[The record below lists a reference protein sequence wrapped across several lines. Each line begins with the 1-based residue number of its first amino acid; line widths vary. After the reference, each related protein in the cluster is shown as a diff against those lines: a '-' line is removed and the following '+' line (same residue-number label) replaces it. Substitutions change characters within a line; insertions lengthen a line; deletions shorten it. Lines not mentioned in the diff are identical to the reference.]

1 MQLLNVKRRTDN
13 LNTVGIMSP
22 VTRLRVT
29 WKDVQGL
36 PSAWALR
43 VISQVYGQLKNVFN
57 FCLKYQNT
65 LQFSRGSNPNTT
77 INRYISDLDLS
88 IH

>member
-1 MQLLNVKRRTDN
+1 MQLLNVKRQTDN

-36 PSAWALR
+36 PSAWTLR
-43 VISQVYGQLKNVFN
+43 VISQVYGQLKMFLTFV
-57 FCLKYQNT
+57 
-65 LQFSRGSNPNTT
+65 
-77 INRYISDLDLS
+77 
-88 IH
+88 